1 MAQDQRELSGLTVK
15 VKVDVAEAITGL
27 KALQREAKKAT
38 AALRELEAAQQGA
51 PVITQNITVTTES
64 DAEWISGAMRR
75 YAK

>member
-15 VKVDVAEAITGL
+15 VNVDVAEAITGL

-38 AALRELEAAQQGA
+38 AALRELEAAQQ
-51 PVITQNITVTTES
+51 NITVTTES